1 MSKDQGIDVNVTE
14 PEKVWRSGSR
24 DDGSVSPTG
33 GQFPRGDE
41 ETIGFWRTSTKTA
54 DDDHAERIAEGIPNP
69 FRFHPVKIVT
79 ITAKSTSRLSSY
91 THVLLPAIP
100 VGIALWYTSRA
111 TNPILV
117 FVFNFI
123 AMIPSGNLLAFGAG
137 ELQHRLPKTLGASL
151 EIFTGA
157 IVEIIICV
165 ILLVDHQYEVV
176 RAALLGSMFANLL
189 LISGACFLA
198 GGIAW
203 KEQKIAP
210 YVIEVSSAAL
220 LVSAVGTVAPSLF
233 FQTIQYRKDINEHR
247 AEMRVLRVSR
257 VVSIGLLFSYF
268 CFLFFQLHTH
278 SAGFH
283 RVLERAESIY
293 VGRKQY
299 RKKLSVLEALF
310 VSIVG
315 LVCVSFCAYFL
326 VREIP
331 GIVEEHD
338 ISELFMGLILVPLIE
353 KTSEHLTALNQA
365 WDNQIDLAIYHCLG
379 STIQTALLVTPLI
392 VMVGWAMD
400 LDMDLNFQLFVA
412 LSLLFAI
419 LVVGNFMRDGKT
431 HWLKGIF
438 LLMVYYVLAVAAFND
453 PNEKKEAWGMAV
465 REGVEAMHHAAAA
478 AKVREGHKSLFKF
491 L

>member
-1 MSKDQGIDVNVTE
+1 MSKGRGIDVDVSE
-14 PEKVWRSGSR
+14 PEKAWRSGSR
-24 DDGSVSPTG
+24 DDGDVSPTG
-33 GQFPRGDE
+33 GQFPRGEE
-41 ETIGFWRTSTKTA
+41 ETVGFWRVATKTA
-54 DDDHAERIAEGIPNP
+54 EDNHAERIAEGIPNP
-69 FRFHPVKIVT
+69 FRFHPLKMLM
-79 ITAKSTSRLSSY
+79 ITARSTSRLSSY
-91 THVLLPAIP
+91 THILLPAIP
-100 VGIALWYTSRA
+100 AGIVMWYTSR
-111 TNPILV
+111 NKSPILV
-117 FVFNFI
+117 FIFNFI
-123 AMIPSGNLLAFGAG
+123 AMIPSGNLLAFGSG
-137 ELQHRLPKTLGASL
+137 ELQHRLPKVWGASL

-157 IVEIIICV
+157 IVEIIICL
-165 ILLVDHQYEVV
+165 ILLIDGQFDVV

-233 FQTIQYRKDINEHR
+233 FQTIHYRKDVNEHR

-257 VVSIGLLFSYF
+257 VVSIGLFFSYL

-278 SAGFH
+278 SSGFH
-283 RVLERAESIY
+283 HVLERAESVY

-310 VSIVG
+310 ISIVG

-331 GIVEEHD
+331 GIVEEQEV
-338 ISELFMGLILVPLIE
+338 SELFMGLILVPLIE
-353 KTSEHLTALNQA
+353 KTAEHLTALNQA

-379 STIQTALLVTPLI
+379 STIQTALLVTPLV
-392 VMVGWAMD
+392 VMVGWAAD

-453 PNEKKEAWGMAV
+453 PNEKKEAWGMDV
-465 REGVEAMHHAAAA
+465 REGVEAAHAAAA
-478 AKVREGHKSLFKF
+478 AGGDTEEKLRLLRF

>member
-1 MSKDQGIDVNVTE
+1 MSKGRGINVDVTE
-14 PEKVWRSGSR
+14 PEKAWRPGSR
-24 DDGSVSPTG
+24 DDGDVSPTG
-33 GQFPRGDE
+33 GEFPRDGE
-41 ETIGFWRTSTKTA
+41 ETVGFWRVSTKTA
-54 DDDHAERIAEGIPNP
+54 DDNHAERIAEGIPNP
-69 FRFHPVKIVT
+69 FRFHPIKMLT

-91 THVLLPAIP
+91 THILLPAIP
-100 VGIALWYTSRA
+100 AGIVMWYTSRA
-111 TNPILV
+111 KSPMLV
-117 FVFNFI
+117 FIFNFI
-123 AMIPSGNLLAFGAG
+123 AMIPSGNLLAFGSG
-137 ELQHRLPKTLGASL
+137 ELQHRLPKVWGASL

-157 IVEIIICV
+157 IVEIIICL
-165 ILLVDHQYEVV
+165 ILLVDKQFDVV

-233 FQTIQYRKDINEHR
+233 FQTIHYRKDVNEHR
-247 AEMRVLRVSR
+247 AEMRVLR
-257 VVSIGLLFSYF
+257 
-268 CFLFFQLHTH
+268 LHTH
-278 SAGFH
+278 SSSFH
-283 RVLERAESIY
+283 HVLERAESVYI
-293 VGRKQY
+293 GRKQY
-299 RKKLSVLEALF
+299 RQKLSVLE
-310 VSIVG
+310 SIFISTIG

-331 GIVEEHD
+331 GIVEEKEV
-338 ISELFMGLILVPLIE
+338 SELFMGLILVPLIE

-392 VMVGWAMD
+392 VMVGWAMN

-438 LLMVYYVLAVAAFND
+438 LLMIYYVLAVAAFND
-453 PNEKKEAWGMAV
+453 PNEKKEAWGKSV
-465 REGVEAMHHAAAA
+465 REGVEAAHAAHAAAA
-478 AKVREGHKSLFKF
+478 NEERRRLFKF